1 MFGSYCT
8 NKVIVASKDR
18 IFKLSILRKGNL
30 DFCVPDYPRVG
41 LYPLPWDN
49 QEKKHTSQLTK
60 RFRQKLEHVEGMTL
74 TLSSAV
80 PPHLRKI
87 CQFTKRFG
95 QKLGDVEGMT
105 LTLSSAVPPH
115 LRKIR
120 ENCQFTERF
129 WSELGHVEGMT
140 LTLPYNT
147 LDT

>member
-1 MFGSYCT
+1 
-8 NKVIVASKDR
+8 
-18 IFKLSILRKGNL
+18 
-30 DFCVPDYPRVG
+30 
-41 LYPLPWDN
+41 
-49 QEKKHTSQLTK
+49 
-60 RFRQKLEHVEGMTL
+60 MTL
-74 TLSSAV
+74 PGAV
-80 PPHLRKI
+80 PNLGIIRKI

-105 LTLSSAVPPH
+105 LTLSSALPPH